1 MASNTFDPTKI
12 NKLAKEAEQ
21 KEVLK
26 RVTDAVRL
34 HEGKQKLQR
43 ITDGKNLA
51 DTLSS
56 IDFDTDFDQLSKDA
70 RADAAERANAIVFM
84 YDELSDFVQLAPGS
98 LALICAA
105 TGTGKSTLTAN
116 VAYALLR
123 AGKRTL
129 IIANEEKRT
138 DVAARISCLQLDVSI
153 HDYKR
158 KGGLPDLIRDNV
170 LDNIANLNKRMLT
183 IIALDYKNDQRVVT
197 SPEGMEQILDQATG
211 KYDAVIIDYYQNI
224 NHSIHNPGF
233 QAHEANEMFAKH
245 VDNIKNTI
253 GCPIIMMA
261 QIRRGDDDFKVR
273 LEGRRLIL
281 NKCTDIFE
289 IKIDKPNRRSALI
302 AHKDRWLGNQGEE
315 RFLGYD
321 RGKFVPYTREFEE
334 KMKQSKVSV
343 YDALASDVD
352 MSDDKKV

>member
-1 MASNTFDPTKI
+1 MENNTFDPTKI
-12 NKLAKEAEQ
+12 NKLAKDAEQ

-26 RVTDAVRL
+26 KVTDAVRL
-34 HEGKQKLQR
+34 HEGKQKLKR
-43 ITDGKNLA
+43 ISDGRDLEE
-51 DTLSS
+51 TLNN

-70 RADAAERANAIVFM
+70 RVDKNERANAIVFM
-84 YDELSDFVQLAPGS
+84 YPELDDFVQLAPGQ

-116 VAYALLR
+116 IAYALLR

-129 IIANEEKRT
+129 IIANEERRT

-158 KGGLPDLIRDNV
+158 KGGLPDIIIDNV
-170 LDNIANLNKRMLT
+170 LDNIANLDKRMLT
-183 IIALDYKNDQRVVT
+183 IIALDYKNTKGEPDPRVVT
-197 SPEGMEQILDQATG
+197 SPEGMEKILSQATG

-224 NHSIHNPGF
+224 NYSTNNPTY
-233 QAHEANEMFAKH
+233 QAHEVNEMFAKL
-245 VDNIKNTI
+245 VDNLKNTI

-281 NKCTDIFE
+281 NKCTDVFE
-289 IKIDKPNRRSALI
+289 IKIDKPNRRSAMI
-302 AHKDRWLGNQGEE
+302 CHKDRWLGNQGDE

-321 RGKFVPYTREFEE
+321 KGKFVAYDRAFED
-334 KMKQSKVSV
+334 KIKTARVDKI
-343 YDALASDVD
+343 DALAADP
-352 MSDDKKV
+352 